1 MNILRPSIYALALA
15 SIATSGLQA
24 QTTATTDPVG
34 FVSYNVN
41 AQSDQKIGV
50 PMQQASS
57 YNGVASSVNA
67 TTVQSTGMP
76 ALTGDNFLLV
86 TSGAAAGQWEQIST
100 SSAGQV
106 TIASSITGF
115 QANDTFVVKPFWTLN
130 TLFPNGGAIPASS
143 DPENPVAVVL
153 FNVPGATG
161 INQATGAAYLYHA
174 GGVLPAGWYD
184 ANTFELA
191 DSVMVNPESFITVRN
206 STASPINI
214 SFVGSV
220 PAAKTAI
227 DVTSRSAGPQD
238 NLVYN
243 RFPADVTLSNS
254 GLASSGAVSPSP
266 DPENPTDTVLVYQT
280 DSTGLNPASSA
291 TYIYHAGEILP
302 AGWYNANDFESADT
316 VSIPAGGA
324 FIIRKPAGA
333 NSVIS
338 WNPALPYSLN

>member
-1 MNILRPSIYALALA
+1 MNITRFSLAALLA
-15 SIATSGLQA
+15 SSVLLTGANG
-24 QTTATTDPVG
+24 QTTAATDPVG
-34 FVSYNVN
+34 FVSYHVS

-57 YNGVASSVNA
+57 YNGLASSVNG

-86 TSGAAAGQWEQIST
+86 TSGQADGQWEQIST
-100 SSAGQV
+100 SFAGQV

-115 QANDTFVVKPFWTLN
+115 QANDTFAVKSFWTLN
-130 TLFPNGGAIPASS
+130 TLFPNGAAIPASA
-143 DPENPVAVVL
+143 DPENPVAVIL

-174 GGVLPAGWYD
+174 GGVLPPGWYD

-191 DSVMVNPESFITVRN
+191 DSVVLNPESFITIRN
-206 STASPINI
+206 STASPINV

-220 PAAKTAI
+220 PAAKTSI

-243 RFPADVTLSNS
+243 RFPTDVTLLNS

-266 DPENPTDTVLVYQT
+266 DPENPTDTLLVYET

-291 TYIYHAGEILP
+291 TYIYHAGEVLP